1 MKARP
6 ARTSSAPRQRGFSLL
21 EILVAL
27 AVLSIGL
34 LGLAALQT
42 MSMRMGHDSYQ
53 RTQATML
60 AYDIVDRMRANR
72 AGLTAGLYSNVTFAY
87 NPTAPDCVASACSPT
102 TLADYDISTWK
113 TILAAK
119 LSQGEG
125 AISTSGTQR
134 TITVK
139 WRENDVPITLTLIVQ
154 L

>member
-1 MKARP
+1 MKVRP

-42 MSMRMGHDSYQ
+42 MSLRMGHDSYQ

-60 AYDIVDRMRANR
+60 AYDMVDRMRANR
-72 AGLTAGLYSNVTFAY
+72 AALTAGRYDLVTFAD
-87 NPTAPDCVASACSPT
+87 NPTGTDCVASACTPDD
-102 TLADYDISTWK
+102 LANYDIRTWK
-113 TILAAK
+113 TVLAAK
-119 LSQGEG
+119 LSQGQG

-134 TITVK
+134 TITVQ
-139 WRENDVPITLTLIVQ
+139 WRENDVPITLTLVVQ
-154 L
+154 I